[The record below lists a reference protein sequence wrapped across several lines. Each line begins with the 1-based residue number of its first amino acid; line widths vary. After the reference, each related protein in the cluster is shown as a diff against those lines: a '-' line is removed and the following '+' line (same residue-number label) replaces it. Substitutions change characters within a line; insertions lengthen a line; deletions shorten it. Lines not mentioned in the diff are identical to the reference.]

1 MPRGR
6 KLRPENKHLMQRLVD
21 ILQLYD
27 GSDDGLFLPMK
38 VARRRRPSWDPRTG
52 HESPAIVLTYT

>member
-6 KLRPENKHLMQRLVD
+6 KLQPQNKHLMQRLVD

-27 GSDDGLFLPMK
+27 GSDDGLFLPIK
-38 VARRRRPSWDPRTG
+38 GRWEAARVRQSIPRPT
-52 HESPAIVLTYT
+52 